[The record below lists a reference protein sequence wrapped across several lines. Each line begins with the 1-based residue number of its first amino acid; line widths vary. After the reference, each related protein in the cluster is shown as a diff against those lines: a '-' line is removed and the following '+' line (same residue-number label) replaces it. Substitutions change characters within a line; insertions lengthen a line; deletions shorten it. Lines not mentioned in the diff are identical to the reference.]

1 MEFYPNSIP
10 VSTLASAVSASFAL
24 TSSLINN
31 FAAISVTIV
40 DTASVGL
47 NLRGA
52 AGANGTSA
60 GPVPGPKGP
69 QGDRGVTGPR
79 GNSVYLLSSSW
90 HDAGNPGASCN
101 TPAPTNCWY
110 VDIYAAYEIFGQYTC
125 DFSITPGYNPTRYY
139 TTTGASQAYVDAN
152 FGANFPLYTNATC
165 TDTLASAL
173 SGFVTFPATI
183 GSHAS
188 NGQNAVYAVTS
199 LSTSSLAG
207 TCGTGV

>member
-1 MEFYPNSIP
+1 MEFYPNNIP

-52 AGANGTSA
+52 AGANGTNA

-90 HDAGNPGASCN
+90 HDAGNPGALCN
-101 TPAPTNCWY
+101 TPPPTNCWY
-110 VDIYAAYEIFGQYTC
+110 VDIYVAYEVFGEYTC
-125 DFSITPGYNPTRYY
+125 DFSGNPTRYY
-139 TTTGASQAYVDAN
+139 TTQGGSQAFVNAN
-152 FGANFPLYTNATC
+152 FDVNFPLYVNNTC
-165 TDTLASAL
+165 TDTLASTL

-183 GSHAS
+183 GTNAT
-188 NGQNAVYAVTS
+188 NGQNKVYAVTS

-207 TCGTGV
+207 TCGTSV

>member
-1 MEFYPNSIP
+1 MEFYPNNIS

-52 AGANGTSA
+52 AGANGTNA

-69 QGDRGVTGPR
+69 RGDRGVTGPR

-101 TPAPTNCWY
+101 TPPPTNCWTVDLY
-110 VDIYAAYEIFGQYTC
+110 VAYKVFGEYTC
-125 DFSITPGYNPTRYY
+125 DFSTTPGFNPTRYY
-139 TTTGASQAYVDAN
+139 TTSGSSQELVDAN
-152 FGANFPLYTNATC
+152 FGIGFPLYTNNTC

-173 SGFVTFPATI
+173 SGFVTFPVTI
-183 GSHAS
+183 GTNAT
-188 NGQNAVYAVTS
+188 NGQNKVYAVTS

-207 TCGTGV
+207 TCGTSV

>member
-1 MEFYPNSIP
+1 MEFYPNNIP

-40 DTASVGL
+40 NTASVGL

-69 QGDRGVTGPR
+69 RGDRGVAGPR

-90 HDAGNPGASCN
+90 HDAGNPGASCG
-101 TPAPTNCWY
+101 TPAPTNCWTVDLY
-110 VDIYAAYEIFGQYTC
+110 VAYEVFGEYTC
-125 DFSITPGYNPTRYY
+125 DFSANPPYNPTRYY
-139 TTTGASQAYVDAN
+139 TTSGSSQELVDAN
-152 FGANFPLYTNATC
+152 FGIGFPLYVNNTC
-165 TDTLASAL
+165 TDTLASTL

-183 GSHAS
+183 GSHIS

-207 TCGTGV
+207 TCGTSI